1 MLFFRTRWM
10 VTVAVMILI
19 KQIESMCFLQYYL
32 PFHPFLLVCIIR
44 RLMNRSDSS
53 TLPQISRNSYEF
65 YQCRSK
71 FSDLRNRFCV
81 NYCRIPSSPTT
92 ASLPIMFDLR
102 TEQKLTLVKD
112 EKSCHSSWAFATVAS
127 IESMQS
133 NRTIFFNTTRKDLS
147 SQQLIDCVGWQ
158 GCTGGVDVIKALNYA
173 RIIGLVEADLYPYRE
188 RRGFCKNIFFLLFP
202 HQRIRAFCLICST
215 DVDSL
220 KRALFLYRTPLIT
233 VLKIRN
239 STAFNAI
246 SKDIVMEDIGTTIT
260 SQRVVN
266 LVGWGRGYSSKTNQ
280 TVDYWIVRNS
290 QGEKWGHN
298 GYAYIIQQGNLFNIL
313 DQNYLIN

>member
-32 PFHPFLLVCIIR
+32 PFHPFLLIR

-53 TLPQISRNSYEF
+53 TYLPQISRNSYEF

-133 NRTIFFNTTRKDLS
+133 NRTIFFNTNRKDLS

-188 RRGFCKNIFFLLFP
+188 R
-202 HQRIRAFCLICST
+202 
-215 DVDSL
+215 
-220 KRALFLYRTPLIT
+220 
-233 VLKIRN
+233 
-239 STAFNAI
+239 
-246 SKDIVMEDIGTTIT
+246 
-260 SQRVVN
+260 
-266 LVGWGRGYSSKTNQ
+266 
-280 TVDYWIVRNS
+280 VR
-290 QGEKWGHN
+290 
-298 GYAYIIQQGNLFNIL
+298 
-313 DQNYLIN
+313 